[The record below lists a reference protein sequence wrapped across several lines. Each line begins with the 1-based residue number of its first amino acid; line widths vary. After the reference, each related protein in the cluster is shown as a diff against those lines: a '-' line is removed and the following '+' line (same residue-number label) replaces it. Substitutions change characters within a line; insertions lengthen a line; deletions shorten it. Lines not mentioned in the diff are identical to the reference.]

1 MPDPTTATPSEATPW
16 LAPSDAFLRS
26 LLDLPE
32 LALVDE
38 SCADEQYLHRLLI
51 ERPRQEVPV
60 AALAALA
67 DADARANYETYL
79 AVRDALCAAGTL
91 EAYYLALLR
100 GGPISI
106 PPVFVERIVAAIV
119 EHLLAGDVD
128 PFERRAGQLLYRPQR
143 IALHDGRVLS
153 ADVEAVDHRGS
164 APALDVM
171 RLADGGGADDGFAGL
186 PVLGDTNAHR
196 FETAADPFAFVLDL
210 THELARD
217 VGHGLVFTLA
227 RARSGQAALARVL
240 ERWLWHLLGIRTTI
254 RPLPRIDDD
263 AWSWHVGL
271 DAEATA
277 LLDDLYRGHAPEPE
291 RLHRLIGLFR
301 LDFADPSEMRADLAG
316 KPVYLGLA
324 VTEQGTLRLKAQNL
338 LVNLPL
344 AASS

>member
-1 MPDPTTATPSEATPW
+1 MPDPTAAPPSVAAAW
-16 LAPSDAFLRS
+16 LVPSDAFLRS
-26 LLDLPE
+26 LLELPE

-38 SCADEQYLHRLLI
+38 SCADEQHLHRLLI
-51 ERPRQEVPV
+51 ERPRQEVPA

-67 DADARANYETYL
+67 EADARANYEIYL

-100 GGPISI
+100 GGPIAI

-119 EHLLAGDVD
+119 DHLLAGSVD

-153 ADVEAVDHRGS
+153 ADLEAVDRRG
-164 APALDVM
+164 AVPALDVL
-171 RLADGGGADDGFAGL
+171 RLADGDGAVDDLAGL
-186 PVLGDTNAHR
+186 PVLGEANVHR

-210 THELARD
+210 THEVARD
-217 VGHGLVFTLA
+217 VGHGLLFTMT

-240 ERWLWHLLGIRTTI
+240 ERWVGHLLGVRATI

-263 AWSWHVGL
+263 AWVWHVGL

-324 VTEQGTLRLKAQNL
+324 MTEQGT
-338 LVNLPL
+338 
-344 AASS
+344 